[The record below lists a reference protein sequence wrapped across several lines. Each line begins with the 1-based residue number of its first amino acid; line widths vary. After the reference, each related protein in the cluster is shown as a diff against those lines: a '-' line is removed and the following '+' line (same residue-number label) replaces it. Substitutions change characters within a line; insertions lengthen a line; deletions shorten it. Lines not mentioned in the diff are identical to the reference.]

1 MPDPI
6 TQSTASGEAVT
17 RALAFLAASYF
28 DRLVA
33 NDWARASVVLNAF
46 SQTWN
51 THRGAFAAY
60 AVRPGADASWLPT
73 RIDAFYTLSTRRALA
88 GALVVGFGISSAV
101 GEAMPVTVE
110 AGALRPWWAQVRPAV
125 SSAADAFMDAIEH
138 DSMGT
143 LGTNIIS
150 RVNGIITRS
159 TAEVIRDERTTPFDT
174 APVGPVAN
182 NNSSQG
188 PIVQG
193 PSILVHPT
201 RFVMSTWGWWAVGIG
216 VVAAS
221 GVVIWGVVER
231 NWFGGSK

>member
-1 MPDPI
+1 VPDPI
-6 TQSTASGEAVT
+6 TQSTANGESVT

-33 NDWARASVVLNAF
+33 GDWARASVVLNAF
-46 SQTWN
+46 SQAYN
-51 THRGAFAAY
+51 VHHEAFVAY
-60 AVRPGADASWLPT
+60 AVRPGADASWLPA

-88 GALVVGFGISSAV
+88 AALVVGFGISSAI

-110 AGALRPWWAQVRPAV
+110 VGSVRPWFERVRPAITTP
-125 SSAADAFMDAIEH
+125 ADAFMDAIEH

-150 RVNGIITRS
+150 RVNGILMRS

-174 APVGPVAN
+174 PPAGPVTNTDA
-182 NNSSQG
+182 SRG

-201 RFVMSTWGWWAVGIG
+201 RFVMPTWGWWAVGLG
-216 VVAAS
+216 LVAAS
-221 GVVIWGVVER
+221 GVVIYGVVER
-231 NWFGGSK
+231 GWFGGKR